1 MDGVNADGG
10 PAVGIRWTGRAYLL
24 IGVGSFLAVAA
35 VASRS
40 AVPLFVALPLLLV
53 PFATAS
59 FAQSRSAQA
68 DLTWAAGGVG
78 ADVDVTGEL
87 RGSFEGGVGDL
98 VLEPFLPLGAV
109 PTAPL
114 RISRGREVIRFSAG
128 WRLLEPTIAT
138 VRPPR
143 VVWRDPLGLVER
155 DVGGA
160 RPGLELGR
168 YPAEIHRLGAI
179 RLDRTIALPG
189 ETRSRRVGA
198 GGEFYGI
205 REAAP
210 SEPWGRINWRASAR
224 VGRLLANDYQVDLT
238 GDLLIVLDVR
248 PCSSDRT
255 LDARLLGIARA
266 GVYGIADAL
275 FHSKVRVGYATFGE
289 FVEALPLSTGRGHRA
304 RVLAAVAASRLS
316 PVAGPA
322 ERCAFSLKRF
332 YRPGLTTMVVSSWT
346 GDMSEEL
353 VPYLRRQGFPP
364 LLISPSPL
372 PMLEGTGGLA
382 PDGELL
388 ARRLELVE
396 RRARLSETW
405 RYAPVIDWNDYWSLE
420 GLARFLRRPAR
431 RRVS

>member
-1 MDGVNADGG
+1 VSADDVRRTGV
-10 PAVGIRWTGRAYLL
+10 RWTGRAYLL
-24 IGVGSFLAVAA
+24 IGVGAFLAVAA

-40 AVPLFVALPLLLV
+40 AVSLFVALPLLLV
-53 PFATAS
+53 PFAVAS
-59 FAQSRSAQA
+59 LTTGRPMAA
-68 DLTWAAGGVG
+68 DLTWAAGGMG

-87 RGSFEGGVGDL
+87 RGSLGDAAGDL
-98 VLEPFLPLGAV
+98 VLELFPPPGAV

-114 RISRGREVIRFSAG
+114 RISRGPEVVRFTVG

-138 VRPPR
+138 VRPPH
-143 VVWRDPLGLVER
+143 VVWQDPLGLVER
-155 DVGGA
+155 DIGGK

-168 YPAEIHRLGAI
+168 YPAEIHRLGAV

-198 GGEFYGI
+198 SGEFYGI

-210 SEPWGRINWRASAR
+210 NEPWGRINWRASAR
-224 VGRLLANDYQVDLT
+224 VGRLLANDYQVELT
-238 GDLLIVLDVR
+238 GDLLIILDVR
-248 PCSSDRT
+248 PCSSDRA

-289 FVEALPLSTGRGHRA
+289 FVEAVPLSTGRGHRA

-322 ERCAFSLKRF
+322 ERCAVSVKRY
-332 YRPGLTTMVVSSWT
+332 YRPGITTMVISSWT
-346 GDMSEEL
+346 GDVAEEL

-364 LLISPSPL
+364 LLISPSSLPL
-372 PMLEGTGGLA
+372 LEGTGKLA
-382 PDGELL
+382 PEEEPL

-396 RRARLSETW
+396 RRVRLSETW
-405 RYAPVIDWNDYWSLE
+405 RYAPVIDWDDYWSLE
-420 GLARFLRRPAR
+420 GLARFLRRPNR

>member
-1 MDGVNADGG
+1 VSADGVRGTG
-10 PAVGIRWTGRAYLL
+10 VRWTGRGYLL
-24 IGVGSFLAVAA
+24 IVVGAFLAVAA

-53 PFATAS
+53 PFAAATLTPG
-59 FAQSRSAQA
+59 RSMRA
-68 DLTWAAGGVG
+68 DLAWTAGGIG

-87 RGSFEGGVGDL
+87 RGSLGDGAGNV
-98 VLEPFLPLGAV
+98 VLELVPPLGSV

-114 RISRGREVIRFSAG
+114 RISRGHEVIRFTVG
-128 WRLLEPTIAT
+128 WRLLEPTIST

-143 VVWRDPLGLVER
+143 VVWQDPLGLVER
-155 DVGGA
+155 EVGGK

-168 YPAEIHRLGAI
+168 YPAEIHRLGAV
-179 RLDRTIALPG
+179 RLDRTITLPG

-198 GGEFYGI
+198 SGEFYGI

-210 SEPWGRINWRASAR
+210 NEPWGRINWRASAR
-224 VGRLLANDYQVDLT
+224 VGHLLANDYQVELT

-248 PCSSDRT
+248 PCSPDRA

-275 FHSKVRVGYATFGE
+275 LHSKVRVGYAAFGE
-289 FVEALPLSTGRGHRA
+289 FVEAVPLSTGRGHRA
-304 RVLAAVAASRLS
+304 RVLAAIAASRLS

-322 ERCAFSLKRF
+322 ERCAVSLKRY
-332 YRPGLTTMVVSSWT
+332 YRPGITTMVVSSWT
-346 GDMSEEL
+346 GDVAEEL

-364 LLISPSPL
+364 LLISPSSL

-382 PDGELL
+382 PDAELL

-396 RRARLSETW
+396 RQVRLSETW
-405 RYAPVIDWNDYWSLE
+405 RHAPVIDWNDYWSLE